1 MIEAIK
7 ARQYETVLSTVG
19 NLGGMMVELD
29 AEALEKL
36 RTWMFYRE
44 SDIAYGIED
53 FGELQDI
60 FVALFGREAQ
70 ENPARKEE

>member
-1 MIEAIK
+1 
-7 ARQYETVLSTVG
+7 
-19 NLGGMMVELD
+19 MVELD

-53 FGELQDI
+53 FGELQDV
-60 FVALFGREAQ
+60 FVALFGREA
-70 ENPARKEE
+70 KEET